1 MRNSHLKLI
10 TRVVLIVSV
19 LFASKS
25 ITHAAPVPIPGL
37 RPTGVSSGAFFTTLP
52 DFSVDPHYKLIQAL
66 GGFGPNAFVA
76 SPRPSSWV
84 PNQPL
89 SKWISP
95 DGTNSV
101 LLSGLY
107 VYQLTFD
114 LTGLDPSTASISG
127 LWTADDNSRVVLNGN
142 FGAGVVQTTTFG
154 QFDSFTFNS
163 GFVPGI
169 NTLDFRVGNAFF
181 PGGDKGGP
189 SGLHVTQLLGFAE
202 PIPEP
207 SSLMLL
213 GVSGFALAT
222 RRRNRTTQPL

>member
-1 MRNSHLKLI
+1 MRHLQIKRSTYGLLI
-10 TRVVLIVSV
+10 CCSV
-19 LFASKS
+19 LASAPLA
-25 ITHAAPVPIPGL
+25 HAVPVPIPGL
-37 RPTGVSSGAFFTTLP
+37 RPTGVSSGAFFTGLP
-52 DFSVDPHYKLIQAL
+52 DFSVDPHYTLIQAL

-84 PNQPL
+84 PNQPV
-89 SKWISP
+89 SRWISP
-95 DGTNSV
+95 DGINSS

-107 VYQLTFD
+107 VYQLQFD
-114 LTGLDPSTASISG
+114 LTGLDSSTASISG

-142 FGAGVVQTTTFG
+142 FGAGIVQTTTFG

-181 PGGDKGGP
+181 PGIDKGGP
-189 SGLHVTQLLGFAE
+189 SGLHVTQLSGTAE

-207 SSLMLL
+207 ATLLITAVGSLLL
-213 GVSGFALAT
+213 LFN
-222 RRRNRTTQPL
+222 RRRGY

>member
-1 MRNSHLKLI
+1 MNRTYLLLATIIIATS
-10 TRVVLIVSV
+10 TWQ
-19 LFASKS
+19 ASAP
-25 ITHAAPVPIPGL
+25 IIHAAPVPIPGL
-37 RPTGVSSGAFFTTLP
+37 RPTGVSTGSFFTVLP
-52 DFSVDPHYKLIQAL
+52 DFSVDPHYTLIQAL

-84 PNQPL
+84 PNQPA

-95 DGTNSV
+95 DGINSA

-127 LWTADDNSRVVLNGN
+127 LWTADDSSRVVLNGN
-142 FGAGVVQTTTFG
+142 FGAGAVQTTTFG

-181 PGGDKGGP
+181 PGIDRGGP

-207 SSLMLL
+207 TSL
-213 GVSGFALAT
+213 ALFCLSALVLVT
-222 RRRNRTTQPL
+222 RRKK